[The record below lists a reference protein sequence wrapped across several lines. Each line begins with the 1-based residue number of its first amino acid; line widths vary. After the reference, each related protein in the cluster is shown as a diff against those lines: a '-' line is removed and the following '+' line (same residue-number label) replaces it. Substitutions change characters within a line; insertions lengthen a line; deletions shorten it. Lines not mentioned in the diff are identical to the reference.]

1 MTTKIIIAT
10 IIALL
15 IAQGVHTFTQD
26 ENNVLVETNK
36 LAEQAYSV
44 KQHQAQ
50 LVLELQDQL
59 PNATSQITN
68 EWPQQP
74 AKLPTK

>member
-1 MTTKIIIAT
+1 MTTKLIIAT
-10 IIALL
+10 MISLL
-15 IAQGVHTFTQD
+15 MAQGLHTFTQD

-36 LAEQAYSV
+36 LAEQAHSV

-59 PNATSQITN
+59 PNAASQVTN
-68 EWPQQP
+68 QWPQQP